1 MVERLSVT
9 ARLQR
14 LVWFERSIQKRT
26 SQYLLGRVDLSS
38 LICINKICHSLDL
51 WIVFVSAKRNKRR
64 KEEPR
69 KGELRFGFLTIKR
82 IDFASSEHVG
92 KNEIFEDLYSL
103 GRTRLIIITK

>member
-14 LVWFERSIQKRT
+14 LVWFERSIQKPT

-38 LICINKICHSLDL
+38 LICINKIRHSLDL
-51 WIVFVSAKRNKRR
+51 RIVFVSVKRNKGR
-64 KEEPR
+64 KEEPSR
-69 KGELRFGFLTIKR
+69 GVRFGFLTIKR
-82 IDFASSEHVG
+82 IDFASSKHVG

-103 GRTRLIIITK
+103 GRTRLIVITK